1 MATRYNIF
9 PWKKITGSVSISR
22 ELLIPW
28 PYYWYRI
35 TASSSRNCT
44 WNSIIF
50 HTRSLASALRFY
62 GQDSTGARV
71 YKESI
76 SHSFCFRVFIALDNP
91 KSIFFSFLSWFMI
104 NRFRSIRFR
113 YERVEGLMATSRVFI
128 MQMNERKFVNK
139 VRLVEIA
146 LSYHSR
152 TNANR
157 FANIFPINY
166 GHECD
171 IRAF

>member
-1 MATRYNIF
+1 MYPWNVATRYNIF
-9 PWKKITGSVSISR
+9 PWKITGSMSISR

-50 HTRSLASALRFY
+50 HTRSLASAFFTILY
-62 GQDSTGARV
+62 GQDSAGARV
-71 YKESI
+71 YEESI
-76 SHSFCFRVFIALDNP
+76 SL
-91 KSIFFSFLSWFMI
+91 SFLSRSIIQFFFFLSFMI

-113 YERVEGLMATSRVFI
+113 YERVQGLLMATSRVFI

-139 VRLVEIA
+139 VRLLEIA
-146 LSYHSR
+146 IPAFVS
-152 TNANR
+152 
-157 FANIFPINY
+157 FANKR
-166 GHECD
+166 E
-171 IRAF
+171 